1 MTAPQPNVVVVLT
14 DQQRWDVRGVTPE
27 LERIARDG
35 TRVEVAITPQ
45 PVCGP
50 ARASL
55 QTGCY
60 ATVHGVFRN
69 GLPLPSDLPTLAGS
83 LAAAGY
89 VTGHLGKW
97 QLAGEDGEAGPVPP
111 ELRGGYQKWLSSDQL
126 EATSDAYRTIVYD
139 EDGQP
144 VRLVGYRSDALFDA
158 AVRFVADHHDRP
170 FLLFISLLEPHHQ
183 SETDSYPAP
192 DGYAEC
198 YQGSWLP
205 PDLAALADPN
215 DPAGS
220 PHRHLAGYLGQLKR
234 VDEGVARL
242 RDALR
247 SLELTDRT
255 VLAWTSDHGSHFRTR
270 NDEYMRSAHDASVR
284 VPLVLT
290 GPGFTGGGVVRQPVS
305 TVDLMPTL
313 LDAAGLPVPATVQ
326 GRSFLPLVGCG
337 SDPDRPA
344 EVFIQISESQVG
356 RAVRTARWKYAVTAH
371 DVHPWHD
378 AGADRYAESELYDLD
393 VDPYELDN
401 LIRLESHREVAD
413 ELRAALL
420 RWMERVGEKPPLITD
435 APPRDPGLRRV
446 DARARELPLAGV
458 RFGHQ

>member
-1 MTAPQPNVVVVLT
+1 MTASQPNVVVVLT
-14 DQQRWDVRGVTPE
+14 DQQRWDVCGVTPE
-27 LERIARDG
+27 LERIAREG
-35 TRVEVAITPQ
+35 TRVEVAISPQ

-50 ARASL
+50 ARAGL

-83 LAAAGY
+83 FAAAGY
-89 VTGHLGKW
+89 ATGYLGKW
-97 QLAGEDGEAGPVPP
+97 QLGGEDGEAGPVPP
-111 ELRGGYQKWLSSDQL
+111 ELRGGYRSWLASDQL

-170 FLLFISLLEPHHQ
+170 FLLFVSLLEPHHQ

-192 DGYAEC
+192 DGYAQC

-290 GPGFTGGGVVRQPVS
+290 GPGFSGGGVVRQPVS

-313 LDAAGLPVPATVQ
+313 LEAAGVPVPATVQ
-326 GRSFLPLVGCG
+326 GRSFLPLVGG
-337 SDPDRPA
+337 GTDPGRPA
-344 EVFIQISESQVG
+344 EVFIQVSESQVG
-356 RAVRTARWKYAVTAH
+356 RAVRTARWKYAITAH

-393 VDPYELDN
+393 TDPYELDN

-413 ELRAALL
+413 QLRVALL
-420 RWMERVGEKPPLITD
+420 RWMEQVGEKLPVITD
-435 APPRDPGLRRV
+435 APPRDPGQRRV
-446 DARARELPLAGV
+446 DSRVSELPVAGV